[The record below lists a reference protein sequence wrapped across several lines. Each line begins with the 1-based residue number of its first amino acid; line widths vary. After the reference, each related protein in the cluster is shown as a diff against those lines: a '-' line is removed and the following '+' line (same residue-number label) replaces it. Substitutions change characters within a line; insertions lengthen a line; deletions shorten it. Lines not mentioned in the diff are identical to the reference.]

1 MGRVLT
7 VENRTG
13 EVTNEL
19 LEKVGLLA
27 GDFVEAI
34 ALATLL
40 DLVRGKTSAKL
51 SVEDCEAMLAKVSF
65 LRMFCRARL
74 VRTVADSLV
83 ESTCMDS
90 PLRCAATG

>member
-1 MGRVLT
+1 MQRLT

-40 DLVRGKTSAKL
+40 DLVGGETGAKL
-51 SVEDCEAMLAKVSF
+51 GVEDWRGDVSNKVMRGRCDWRRVVWWRRGCMTS
-65 LRMFCRARL
+65 
-74 VRTVADSLV
+74 
-83 ESTCMDS
+83 STG
-90 PLRCAATG
+90 A

>member
-34 ALATLL
+34 ALAALL
-40 DLVRGKTSAKL
+40 DLVRGQTSAKL
-51 SVEDCEAMLAKVSF
+51 SVEDCEAMLARMSF
-65 LRMFCRARL
+65 FAHVLQGA
-74 VRTVADSLV
+74 AGEDS
-83 ESTCMDS
+83 S
-90 PLRCAATG
+90 G